1 MFSKW
6 RKMMK
11 LKIIISPDHEIEKLL
26 LQRGDN
32 PSIVGL
38 RDLRRYYALLNHHLL
53 ELNLTTDEANLICE
67 VLKDYRL
74 EEDPE
79 RGRAIW
85 KQINNAIPKDQLVGV
100 PTVGNHQWKVNSAF
114 IGKIK
119 ALTHFQSFALVDAV
133 ERYWIWEQS
142 SPDEPIQTK
151 LSRVDLH
158 SCCNFAL

>member
-6 RKMMK
+6 RKTMK
-11 LKIIISPDHEIEKLL
+11 LKITIPPDYEIEKLL

-38 RDLRRYYALLNHHLL
+38 RDLRRYYILLNYHLL

-67 VLKDYRL
+67 ALKDYRL
-74 EEDPE
+74 EEDSE
-79 RGRAIW
+79 RGRVIW
-85 KQINNAIPKDQLVGV
+85 KQINNAIQKEQLDR
-100 PTVGNHQWKVNSAF
+100 QWKVNSAF

-142 SPDEPIQTK
+142 SPDEPMQTK

-158 SCCNFAL
+158 NCCNSAL

>member
-1 MFSKW
+1 
-6 RKMMK
+6 MK
-11 LKIIISPDHEIEKLL
+11 LKITKPPDYEIEKLL

-38 RDLRRYYALLNHHLL
+38 RDLRRYYSLLNHHLL

-67 VLKDYRL
+67 ALKDYRL

-79 RGRAIW
+79 RGRVIW
-85 KQINNAIPKDQLVGV
+85 KQIDRAIQKEQLDRK
-100 PTVGNHQWKVNSAF
+100 WKVNSAF
-114 IGKIK
+114 IGKIE

-142 SPDEPIQTK
+142 SPDEPMQTK

-158 SCCNFAL
+158 NCCNSAL

>member
-1 MFSKW
+1 MKT
-6 RKMMK
+6 MK
-11 LKIIISPDHEIEKLL
+11 LKITIPPDYEIEKLL

-38 RDLRRYYALLNHHLL
+38 RDLRRYYSLLNYHLL

-67 VLKDYRL
+67 ALKNYHL

-79 RGRAIW
+79 RGRVIW
-85 KQINNAIPKDQLVGV
+85 KQINNAIQKEQLDR
-100 PTVGNHQWKVNSAF
+100 QWKVNSAF

-142 SPDEPIQTK
+142 SPDEPMQTK

-158 SCCNFAL
+158 NCCNSAL

>member
-1 MFSKW
+1 
-6 RKMMK
+6 MK
-11 LKIIISPDHEIEKLL
+11 LKITIPPDYEIEKLL

-38 RDLRRYYALLNHHLL
+38 RDLRRYYSLLNYHLL
-53 ELNLTTDEANLICE
+53 ELNLTTNEANLICE
-67 VLKDYRL
+67 ALKNYHL

-79 RGRAIW
+79 RGRVIW
-85 KQINNAIPKDQLVGV
+85 KQINNAIQKEQLDR
-100 PTVGNHQWKVNSAF
+100 QWKVNSAF

-133 ERYWIWEQS
+133 ERYWVWEQS
-142 SPDEPIQTK
+142 SPDDSIQTK

-158 SCCNFAL
+158 NCCNSAL

>member
-1 MFSKW
+1 MEKT
-6 RKMMK
+6 MK
-11 LKIIISPDHEIEKLL
+11 LKIAIPPDYEIEKLL

-38 RDLRRYYALLNHHLL
+38 RDLRRYYSLLNHYLL

-67 VLKDYRL
+67 ALKDYRL

-79 RGRAIW
+79 RGRVIW
-85 KQINNAIPKDQLVGV
+85 KQINHAIQKDQLDCK
-100 PTVGNHQWKVNSAF
+100 WKVNSAF
-114 IGKIK
+114 TGKIE

-142 SPDEPIQTK
+142 SPDEPMQTK

-158 SCCNFAL
+158 NCCNSAL

>member
-1 MFSKW
+1 
-6 RKMMK
+6 MK
-11 LKIIISPDHEIEKLL
+11 LKITIPPDYEIEKLL
-26 LQRGDN
+26 LQRGEN

-38 RDLRRYYALLNHHLL
+38 RDLRRYYSLLNYHLL

-67 VLKDYRL
+67 ALKNYHL

-79 RGRAIW
+79 RGRVIW
-85 KQINNAIPKDQLVGV
+85 KQINNAIQKEQLDR
-100 PTVGNHQWKVNSAF
+100 QWKINSAF

-142 SPDEPIQTK
+142 SPDEPMQTK

-158 SCCNFAL
+158 NCCNSAL

>member
-1 MFSKW
+1 MKT
-6 RKMMK
+6 MK
-11 LKIIISPDHEIEKLL
+11 LKITIPPDYEIEKLL

-38 RDLRRYYALLNHHLL
+38 RDLRRYYSLLNYHLL

-67 VLKDYRL
+67 ALKKYHL

-79 RGRAIW
+79 RGRVIW
-85 KQINNAIPKDQLVGV
+85 KQINNAIQQEQLDRK
-100 PTVGNHQWKVNSAF
+100 WKVNSAF

-133 ERYWIWEQS
+133 ERYWVWEQS
-142 SPDEPIQTK
+142 SPDESIQTK

-158 SCCNFAL
+158 NCCNSAL

>member
-1 MFSKW
+1 
-6 RKMMK
+6 MK
-11 LKIIISPDHEIEKLL
+11 LKITIPPDYEIEKLL

-38 RDLRRYYALLNHHLL
+38 RDLRRYYSLLNYHLL

-67 VLKDYRL
+67 ALKDYRL
-74 EEDPE
+74 EEDSE
-79 RGRAIW
+79 RGRVIW
-85 KQINNAIPKDQLVGV
+85 KQINNTIQQEQLDRK
-100 PTVGNHQWKVNSAF
+100 WKVNSAF

-133 ERYWIWEQS
+133 ERYWVWEQS
-142 SPDEPIQTK
+142 SPDEPMQTK

-158 SCCNFAL
+158 NCCNFAL

>member
-1 MFSKW
+1 MKT
-6 RKMMK
+6 MK
-11 LKIIISPDHEIEKLL
+11 LKITIPPDYEIEKLL

-38 RDLRRYYALLNHHLL
+38 RDLRRYYSLLNYHLL

-67 VLKDYRL
+67 ALKNYRL
-74 EEDPE
+74 EEDSE
-79 RGRAIW
+79 RGRVIW
-85 KQINNAIPKDQLVGV
+85 KQINNAIQQEQLDRK
-100 PTVGNHQWKVNSAF
+100 WKVNSAF

-133 ERYWIWEQS
+133 ERYWVWEQS
-142 SPDEPIQTK
+142 SPDESIQTK

-158 SCCNFAL
+158 NCCNSAL

>member
-1 MFSKW
+1 
-6 RKMMK
+6 MK
-11 LKIIISPDHEIEKLL
+11 LKIIIPPDYEIEKLL

-38 RDLRRYYALLNHHLL
+38 RDLRRYYSLLNYHLL

-67 VLKDYRL
+67 ALKDYRL
-74 EEDPE
+74 EEDSE
-79 RGRAIW
+79 RGRVIW
-85 KQINNAIPKDQLVGV
+85 KQINNAIQQEQLDCK
-100 PTVGNHQWKVNSAF
+100 WKVNSTF

-133 ERYWIWEQS
+133 ERYWVWEQS

-158 SCCNFAL
+158 NCCNSAL

>member
-1 MFSKW
+1 MKT
-6 RKMMK
+6 MK
-11 LKIIISPDHEIEKLL
+11 LKITIPPDYEIEKLL

-38 RDLRRYYALLNHHLL
+38 RDLRRYYSLLNHYLL

-67 VLKDYRL
+67 ALRDYHL

-79 RGRAIW
+79 RGRLIW
-85 KQINNAIPKDQLVGV
+85 KQINHAIQKEQLDRK
-100 PTVGNHQWKVNSAF
+100 WKVNSAF
-114 IGKIK
+114 TGKIE

-142 SPDEPIQTK
+142 SPDEPMQTK

-158 SCCNFAL
+158 NCCNSAL

>member
-1 MFSKW
+1 MKT
-6 RKMMK
+6 MK
-11 LKIIISPDHEIEKLL
+11 LKITIPPDYEVEKLL

-38 RDLRRYYALLNHHLL
+38 RDLRRYYSLLNYHLL

-67 VLKDYRL
+67 ALKNYHL

-79 RGRAIW
+79 RGRVIW
-85 KQINNAIPKDQLVGV
+85 KQINNAIQKEQLDR
-100 PTVGNHQWKVNSAF
+100 QWKVNSAF

-133 ERYWIWEQS
+133 ERYWVWEQS

-158 SCCNFAL
+158 NCCNSAL

>member
-6 RKMMK
+6 RKTMK
-11 LKIIISPDHEIEKLL
+11 LKIIIPPDYEIEKLL

-38 RDLRRYYALLNHHLL
+38 RDLRRYYALLNYHLL
-53 ELNLTTDEANLICE
+53 GLNLTTDEANLICE
-67 VLKDYRL
+67 ALKDYRL

-79 RGRAIW
+79 RGRVIW
-85 KQINNAIPKDQLVGV
+85 KQINNAIQKEQIVGV
-100 PTVGNHQWKVNSAF
+100 PTVGNRQWKVNSAF

-142 SPDEPIQTK
+142 SPDEPMQTK

-158 SCCNFAL
+158 NCCNSAL

>member
-6 RKMMK
+6 RKMK
-11 LKIIISPDHEIEKLL
+11 LKIIIPPDYEIEKLL

-38 RDLRRYYALLNHHLL
+38 RDLRRYYSLLNYHLL

-67 VLKDYRL
+67 SLKDYRL

-79 RGRAIW
+79 RGRVIW
-85 KQINNAIPKDQLVGV
+85 KQINHAIQQEKL
-100 PTVGNHQWKVNSAF
+100 NSKLKVNSAF

-133 ERYWIWEQS
+133 ERYWVWEQS

-158 SCCNFAL
+158 NCCNSAL

>member
-6 RKMMK
+6 MKTMK
-11 LKIIISPDHEIEKLL
+11 LKIIIPPDYEIEKLL

-38 RDLRRYYALLNHHLL
+38 RDLRRYYSLLNHHLL

-67 VLKDYRL
+67 ALKNYHL

-79 RGRAIW
+79 RGRVIW
-85 KQINNAIPKDQLVGV
+85 KQIDRAIQKDQLDR
-100 PTVGNHQWKVNSAF
+100 QWKVNSAF
-114 IGKIK
+114 IGKIE

-158 SCCNFAL
+158 NCCNSAL